1 MSDEYT
7 LPESAVGTLL
17 GAITA
22 SGRRILGPKKVG
34 GRTEITEIKT
44 AADLARDAQSTV
56 SAKATVFPKVERL
69 LKYRFEAG
77 KQVALEDVSPNAQP
91 TVLFGIRPC
100 EARAFHALD
109 VVFNWDY
116 KDKFFNARLT
126 NTTVVAIS
134 CTAADDSCFCTSVGS
149 RPDDTA
155 GSDILLSP
163 LKAGGF
169 LAQVLTDKGKAIVD
183 LVKAAF
189 QPLTGAADLV
199 PAATVAPAFE
209 PKALEA
215 KLTGKFDSPVW
226 VQQSLRCLGC
236 GACAYVCPTCVCFSI
251 EDEADTRKGD
261 RLRTWDSCGM
271 RLFTLHA
278 SGHNPRDKQSQ
289 RWRQRIYHKFA
300 YYPDRFQTLGCVG
313 CGKCSRACPVDMNL
327 KEHLAQAAAE

>member
-1 MSDEYT
+1 MSDKYT
-7 LPESAVGTLL
+7 LPESALGTLL

-22 SGRRILGPKKVG
+22 SGRRILGPREVAE
-34 GRTEITEIKT
+34 RIEIAEIKN
-44 AADLARDAQSTV
+44 ASDLARKAQSTV
-56 SAKATVFPKVERL
+56 SAKAAVFPKVERL
-69 LKYRFEAG
+69 LKYRFETG
-77 KQVALEDVSPNAQP
+77 KQIALDDVAPNAQP

-116 KDKFFNARLT
+116 RDKFFNARLA
-126 NTTVVAIS
+126 NTTVIAIA
-134 CTAADDSCFCTSVGS
+134 CTQADESCFCTSVGS

-169 LAQVLTDKGKAIVD
+169 LADVLTDKGKAIVD

-189 QPLTGAADLV
+189 QPLAGAPDLV
-199 PAATVAPAFE
+199 PAATVTPAFDA
-209 PKALEA
+209 KVLEA
-215 KLTGKFDSPVW
+215 KLAGKFDSPVW
-226 VQQSLRCLGC
+226 IEQSLRCLGC

-327 KEHLAQAAAE
+327 KEHLAEAGAV